1 MANPNIA
8 SLSELQVG
16 TLGFNVKTN
25 QVIYHSMSSGYNDGG
40 TSASW
45 THKVDFSQLG
55 KTFTNNIVLVSTQPY
70 GGNSNNTGMTSGTWN
85 SDALTRLP
93 NLDKHI
99 SPHNNYAYSSLWYRV
114 DPDEVTSSNNVYGAW
129 SSNATNMTYISHVYS
144 NVDQTNPF
152 KTLNTAGGHL
162 YTGTPNYNGDGIFSK
177 EGSDNT
183 KSQWYDNS
191 LVSLINQNDFDCE
204 YGDLGI
210 INYCGS
216 VNQSA
221 AVGIGSYNATG
232 ATGNWGADQ
241 SIFLTPSYAGSGH
254 VVPLSQIY
262 TDTGSTG
269 QGPGVTAAY
278 AHYYAVVLQ
287 APQTKDTLF
296 TCPSDRVIKV
306 NSIKLAN
313 PEMHGIRVNI
323 DLDGLGAIN
332 DSSGSAAVTPTG
344 NDATV
349 SIATGVKAKMGSSTE
364 VLEKPFYMVEGDILK
379 ANARHWG
386 FTPQFA
392 NLNVDIVV
400 SFETMED

>member
-25 QVIYHSMSSGYNDGG
+25 QVIFHSLSSGYNDGG
-40 TSASW
+40 SSASW

-55 KTFTNNIVLVSTQPY
+55 KTFTNNIVLVSTQPF
-70 GGNSNNTGMTSGTWN
+70 GGSSNNTGMTSGSWN

-93 NLDKHI
+93 DLNKHI
-99 SPHNNYAYSSLWYRV
+99 SPHTSYAYSALFYRV
-114 DPDEVTSSNNVYGAW
+114 NPDEVTSTANVYGAW
-129 SSNATNMTYISHVYS
+129 TSNNQNITYISHVYS

-177 EGSDNT
+177 EGQNDVI
-183 KSQWYDNS
+183 SQWYDNS

-210 INYCGS
+210 IHFTGADNGM
-216 VNQSA
+216 SA
-221 AVGIGSYNATG
+221 CGIGSYNAG
-232 ATGNWGADQ
+232 GISGNWGANQ

-254 VVPLSQIY
+254 CVPLSQIY
-262 TDTGSTG
+262 TDTGASG
-269 QGPGVTAAY
+269 RGPGVTAGY
-278 AHYYAVVLQ
+278 SHYYAVTLQ
-287 APQTKDTLF
+287 SPQTKDTLF
-296 TCPSDRVIKV
+296 ECPSDRVIKV

-349 SIATGVKAKMGSSTE
+349 AIATGVKAKMGSATE
-364 VLEKPFYMVEGDILK
+364 VLEKPFYMVEGDQLK
-379 ANARHWG
+379 ANAKHWG

-392 NLNVDIVV
+392 NLNVDIII